1 VRGHWSGLDG
11 LRGAA
16 ALAVVL
22 FHAALGP
29 FVNGY
34 AGVDVFFVLSGFL
47 ITSLVLGEHGRTG
60 TVSLPRFYARRVL
73 RLYPALAAACLGVL
87 ALAVV
92 TARSGSAG
100 PAALASLLYVSNWW
114 IYLGHPAP
122 LLEHTWTLA
131 IEEHFYLFWPPVLAL
146 LLATSAAR
154 RRLAAALVALG
165 AALLVV
171 RWPEG
176 IDAVRGS
183 YARGVPIVWGAIL
196 AMLLRAVPV
205 RPAWPGIR
213 PTALTLASAAVVALL
228 AVPVAVPQWL
238 VSGPAGLAGL
248 LSVVVV
254 AAIVTGPDGRG
265 GAWSSGWLVW
275 LGRRSYGLYLYHF
288 PVLSLM
294 RHQVD
299 VAPLWLR
306 MLAGIL
312 LTLAVTAASYRW
324 LELPFLRLKD
334 RRFGGVPAP
343 R

>member
-1 VRGHWSGLDG
+1 VSGHWSGLDG

-16 ALAVVL
+16 AVAVVL
-22 FHAALGP
+22 FHAAFGP

-47 ITSLVLGEHGRTG
+47 ITSLVLREHARTG

-92 TARSGSAG
+92 TGRLATVGD
-100 PAALASLLYVSNWW
+100 AALASLLYVSNWW

-131 IEEHFYLFWPPVLAL
+131 IEEHFYLYWPPVLVL
-146 LLATSAAR
+146 LLATRVAR

-176 IDAVRGS
+176 VDAVRGS

-196 AMLLRAVPV
+196 AMVLRAVPV
-205 RPAWPGIR
+205 RPTWPGIR
-213 PTALTLASAAVVALL
+213 PTALALASTAVAALL
-228 AVPVAVPQWL
+228 AVPAVVPQWL

-265 GAWSSGWLVW
+265 GVWSSRWLVW

-288 PVLSLM
+288 PALSLL

-299 VAPLWLR
+299 VGPLWLR
-306 MLAGIL
+306 TGAGIL

-334 RRFGGVPAP
+334 RRFGEVPAP